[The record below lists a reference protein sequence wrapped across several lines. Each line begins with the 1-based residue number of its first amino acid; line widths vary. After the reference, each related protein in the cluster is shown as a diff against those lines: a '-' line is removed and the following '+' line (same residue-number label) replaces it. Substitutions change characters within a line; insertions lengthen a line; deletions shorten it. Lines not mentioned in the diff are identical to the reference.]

1 MRVPSL
7 THTLLVGYEHGAVQ
21 LWRLPEAPT
30 AELEGGGEPTQEILE
45 MRWNLQPALCLG
57 SLEPHSG
64 RVHSLTT
71 SKDGRLL
78 LSASADHTVT
88 LWSLCDFTPTRTF
101 VFSKAPSHAIPLEPE
116 DFAFVAAVGDS
127 LERVP
132 LTEQM
137 LPLAADRSA
146 MDAAQLLMTREAL
159 RNAPKR
165 QDAVEKIQGVSA
177 KARKEEERARKA
189 AKRGALSSRASSYLG
204 SEYGDE
210 EFWESLDLAFELRV
224 GTDFGGGGGEDGED
238 DDEDDE
244 GGGGGG
250 GRGRTQARQGE
261 GGDGRAASADQ
272 DQGGRGQEAEAGGVS
287 ASAAPAR
294 GEAPDAFRARRPH
307 LSAA

>member
-1 MRVPSL
+1 MVLSSCGRWHYRLKELGAFDTTLPGEAGVSCACL
-7 THTLLVGYEHGAVQ
+7 RSTHTLLVGYEHGAVQ

-189 AKRGALSSRASSYLG
+189 AKRGAPRP
-204 SEYGDE
+204 
-210 EFWESLDLAFELRV
+210 V
-224 GTDFGGGGGEDGED
+224 
-238 DDEDDE
+238 
-244 GGGGGG
+244 
-250 GRGRTQARQGE
+250 
-261 GGDGRAASADQ
+261 RAATSARSTATRSFGNRSISRLSCAWAQ
-272 DQGGRGQEAEAGGVS
+272 TLAAAAARTARTTTRTTRAAAEEGRPRPN
-287 ASAAPAR
+287 ASAP
-294 GEAPDAFRARRPH
+294 RRRRRWT
-307 LSAA
+307 SSFG